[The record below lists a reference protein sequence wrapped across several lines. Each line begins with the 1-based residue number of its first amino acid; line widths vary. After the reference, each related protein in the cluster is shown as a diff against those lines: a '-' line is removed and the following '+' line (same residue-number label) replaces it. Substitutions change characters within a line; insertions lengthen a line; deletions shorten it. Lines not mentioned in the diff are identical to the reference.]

1 MLRYWICLKRA
12 KTIHS
17 IFFFIV
23 YSLMGH
29 SSQWWMNKC
38 AFFDKAKITNIIR
51 LFLTALNSPRFRIHH
66 QTFLLLNSCALIKLF
81 IFHIQP
87 PLLSLFQKKKKKSVF
102 YKSHPWEEARSI
114 LQTTSFSLS
123 LFFLF
128 NSFFFSNQKPQST
141 SAKKSKCNNGFKVP
155 VISQHMLI

>member
-123 LFFLF
+123 LFFYSTH
-128 NSFFFSNQKPQST
+128 SFFPIKNHKARAQK
-141 SAKKSKCNNGFKVP
+141 K
-155 VISQHMLI
+155 